1 MLLTDQQWAQLEAI
15 FSRIQLDVSGRQA
28 LLIPIARSVGMNV
41 AESPFAIWLTIAGA
55 RDFFVI
61 MRNVIQTAEEPS
73 LEKALLVGLKS
84 NALNLED
91 KSTLTSWLESPS
103 QHKRT
108 GSFTITEDV
117 IGNLS
122 ISHDAKSVLRQ
133 SIQLVQQNAIE
144 KEQVVLKTISK
155 ALSCARDLASNL
167 VDSGKLNL
175 VPDANCDAIAK
186 ALLDSEL
193 PIKLLDDI
201 VSHWAKFPTGFRFIK
216 EDAPEFQ
223 LIKDILVL
231 ESLPTEDRSQFRFA
245 LLEASDQV
253 SGQLLSSELDV
264 SVQKED
270 GRMLDYIE
278 KLIRQTWLS
287 LTLNEED
294 LSGALRILLN
304 PKRAD
309 IDERQQLLR
318 RVRFVEEPSKADD
331 NQYRNG
337 LTENSIAEHLINA
350 LAGRE
355 RKVEKPVVVLKWDLD
370 RMSKENELVVIKV
383 ADKRELQSYL
393 DLLKKSFPSVKTL
406 CLGPYEGERYSEV
419 THHLEWIEQKTPK
432 EYK

>member
-1 MLLTDQQWAQLEAI
+1 MLLTDEQWAQLKSI
-15 FSRIQLDVSGRQA
+15 FLRIPLDDSGRQA
-28 LLIPIARSVGMNV
+28 FLIPIARSVGRNV
-41 AESPFAIWLTIAGA
+41 TEAPFAEWLAIPGA
-55 RDFFVI
+55 NIFFDL
-61 MRNVIQTAEEPS
+61 MRNVIQTSGEPA
-73 LEKALLVGLKS
+73 LEKALLGGLKS
-84 NALNLED
+84 IALNQRD
-91 KSTLTSWLESPS
+91 IGTLNSWLESPS

-108 GSFTITEDV
+108 RSFTITEDV
-117 IGNLS
+117 IENLS
-122 ISHDAKSVLRQ
+122 ISQDAKSVLRQ
-133 SIQLVQQNAIE
+133 SIQLVQKNAIK

-175 VPDANCDAIAK
+175 VQDANCDAIAK

-201 VSHWAKFPTGFRFIK
+201 VSHWAKFPTRFRFIK
-216 EDAPEFQ
+216 EDAPEFR

-287 LTLNEED
+287 FTLNEED

-309 IDERQQLLR
+309 IDERQRWLR

-355 RKVEKPVVVLKWDLD
+355 RKVENPTTVLTQELD
-370 RMSKENELVVIKV
+370 RMSEENELVVIKV

-393 DLLKKSFPSVKTL
+393 DLLKKSFPSVKPL
-406 CLGPYEGERYSEV
+406 CLGPYEGARYSEV